1 MKRASKILAQCIE
14 EDRSLPCAARP
25 HVMKL
30 ILPITSRDV
39 VTLHF
44 TSQPT
49 FLISLFGI
57 ASIRLGGSP
66 QTVPM
71 YILYRKEDSLV
82 VFIDSSPL
90 RGTRKGR
97 SLLSKTVIETREA
110 DRVEGLSR

>member
-1 MKRASKILAQCIE
+1 M
-14 EDRSLPCAARP
+14 
-25 HVMKL
+25 
-30 ILPITSRDV
+30 
-39 VTLHF
+39 
-44 TSQPT
+44 
-49 FLISLFGI
+49 
-57 ASIRLGGSP
+57 
-66 QTVPM
+66 VPM